1 MFEVKNKDTRMTSGI
16 VLVFLLLTLN
26 IFHTLLF
33 SIVNLEQVNLVS
45 IFCLAFNMSHL
56 RLSRNKFWEPFWF
69 QNVPKETYFI
79 VVKFYK
85 NCTKHPVFIKKILQW
100 KNLLP
105 SPSYAKDWGVAVLF
119 NHFIMFINSGHTNV
133 KTQLFSSLQSLN
145 FQKFCL
151 RILLF
156 SNFINNMNVLCNVT
170 KLTSQSWLDFVKA
183 LFFNEVSM
191 YRSLLSKSVAV
202 FNKLMEWTYTLQS

>member
-1 MFEVKNKDTRMTSGI
+1 MFEVKNKDTRTTSGV

-56 RLSRNKFWEPFWF
+56 RLSRNKFWEPCWF

-85 NCTKHPVFIKKILQW
+85 NRTKHPVFIKKILQW

-105 SPSYAKDWGVAVLF
+105 STSYAKDWGVAVLF
-119 NHFIMFINSGHTNV
+119 NHLQYLLIPVIRMWRRNYFAHCKVWVFENFVYGYC
-133 KTQLFSSLQSLN
+133 FSQ
-145 FQKFCL
+145 
-151 RILLF
+151 
-156 SNFINNMNVLCNVT
+156 
-170 KLTSQSWLDFVKA
+170 TS
-183 LFFNEVSM
+183 
-191 YRSLLSKSVAV
+191 
-202 FNKLMEWTYTLQS
+202 

>member
-1 MFEVKNKDTRMTSGI
+1 MTSGI

-56 RLSRNKFWEPFWF
+56 HLSRNKFWEPFWF

-119 NHFIMFINSGHTNV
+119 NHFIIFINSGHTNV

>member
-1 MFEVKNKDTRMTSGI
+1 MTSGI

-56 RLSRNKFWEPFWF
+56 HLSRNKFWEPFWF

-119 NHFIMFINSGHTNV
+119 NHFIIFINSGHTNV

-156 SNFINNMNVLCNVT
+156 STFINNMNVLCNVT